1 MCTRRASALVAPLPS
16 PRAPLYTACDLK
28 ESFADEAS
36 PLYPIK
42 LPLMSES
49 EEDVADNPSEAG
61 AKPKRWSWN
70 ATEAYFVNILIKT
83 CCEVVEC
90 GKTMS
95 MPEIHCD
102 VMTIWHRRFAFIS
115 QYSLDLIII
124 IYLQ

>member
-1 MCTRRASALVAPLPS
+1 MPQDGSHAVSVVAAAKHAAAKAALDDSSDDDGQQELGGHVS
-16 PRAPLYTACDLK
+16 Q
-28 ESFADEAS
+28 SG
-36 PLYPIK
+36 I
-42 LPLMSES
+42 
-49 EEDVADNPSEAG
+49 G
-61 AKPKRWSWN
+61 KPKRWSWN

-83 CCEVVEC
+83 CVEVIEC

-124 IYLQ
+124 YLQ